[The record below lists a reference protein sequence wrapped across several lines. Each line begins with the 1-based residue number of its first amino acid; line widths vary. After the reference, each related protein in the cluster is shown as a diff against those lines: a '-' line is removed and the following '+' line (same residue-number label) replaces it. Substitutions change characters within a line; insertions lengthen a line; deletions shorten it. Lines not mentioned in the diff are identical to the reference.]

1 MPASYPVPIEASSGI
16 VCLPIPV
23 RATAAPSGSEEV
35 AQPRPPQRI
44 VRRGPLVAV
53 GGRTGATPASWKV
66 DPTGNLTETPPAL
79 DLLQPDIA
87 YLAKIVAAS

>member
-1 MPASYPVPIEASSGI
+1 
-16 VCLPIPV
+16 
-23 RATAAPSGSEEV
+23 
-35 AQPRPPQRI
+35 
-44 VRRGPLVAV
+44 V

-87 YLAKIVAAS
+87 YLATIVAAS